1 MPEERLLRVGEVE
14 LLYVKSKVYLHPTPS
29 KSDNVCGYLSL
40 SRGPLATN
48 NDILL
53 SFSAESQ
60 LSREE
65 LKIYQKVDLEVVEM
79 DLEALLVSGKRLIN
93 AVGSKKRVDRIVT
106 KPPVSILV
114 GYSFSVPLSYVF
126 SIQVRKPSAGFWHG
140 SLVIN
145 TKDGE
150 KLPILFFH
158 DNESPSTLKEQKVR
172 NQRFDPF
179 SSSGD
184 LFWGGDDFMRILLK
198 YIRVVK
204 STVETSVFLVNPDE
218 DDLRNFANNRGKKRS
233 NSQSLA
239 PPNAKGKEFKLP
251 NIGKILN
258 NAKWRVLETVATL
271 GAQTKN
277 QVVDLVDEHAP
288 VPLKQ
293 LINKPEVK
301 KIGDDFDSAR
311 IYLAKW
317 AQQVK
322 EEAEESQKKYMLEDD
337 IYNHINKELGSD
349 EYLTE
354 EEINKTSRRDPI
366 GLTEWKSFFDY
377 SGRLTITES
386 EVKGKIF
393 HGGLEPEVR
402 KEAWLFLLGVYP
414 WDSSAN
420 DREELYASYETAYS
434 EYKLKWVEDS
444 DKRSTEFWI
453 DQKHRIEKD
462 IHRTDR
468 TIELFQNKKPKKI
481 SPRIEEVEAEA
492 SSVSN
497 ANERESSP
505 ETPDEASET
514 EAEED
519 EFDLSN
525 IRNPHLFNI
534 REILLT
540 YNEYNV
546 NLGYV
551 QGMSDLI
558 SPLYFIYQD
567 EVLTFWTFA
576 KFMDTMERNFVR
588 DQSGM
593 KKQMLTLNK
602 LLQFMLPK
610 LYKHL
615 EKCQS
620 VDLFFFFRMLLVWF
634 KREFEWDDVLRLW
647 EILYTNYYSSQFHL
661 FIALAVLSDNERI
674 IVQNLEQFDEVLK
687 YMNDLSMKMH
697 LDPLLIRGE
706 LLFLRF
712 KRMIDIIDRENAV
725 ARATGKFENVVN
737 VDHDLRQLMSKEPII
752 QKETERPEGVGGG

>member
-1 MPEERLLRVGEVE
+1 MVKERLLRAGEVE

-29 KSDNVCGYLSL
+29 KKDNICGFLSL

-53 SFSAESQ
+53 SFSAENQ
-60 LSREE
+60 LSKEE
-65 LKIYQKVDLEVVEM
+65 IKIYNNVDLHELEV
-79 DLEALLVSGKRLIN
+79 DLEALQISGKRLAN
-93 AVGSKKRVDRIVT
+93 AVASKKREDHIVT

-114 GYSFSVPLSYVF
+114 GYSFSIPLSFVF
-126 SIQVRKPSAGFWHG
+126 SIQVRKPSSGFWHG

-158 DNESPSTLKEQKVR
+158 DNESASTLKEQKIR

-179 SSSGD
+179 NSSGD
-184 LFWGGDDFMRILLK
+184 LYWGGDDFIKVLLK
-198 YIRVVK
+198 FIRVVK
-204 STVETSVFLVNPDE
+204 STVETSVLLINPDE
-218 DDLRNFANNRGKKRS
+218 DDLRNFANNRRKSSIGGDSSSEAATK
-233 NSQSLA
+233 
-239 PPNAKGKEFKLP
+239 PIDFKMP
-251 NIGKILN
+251 NIGKFLN

-293 LINKPEVK
+293 LMSKPEVK

-322 EEAEESQKKYMLEDD
+322 EEAEESLKKYMLEDD
-337 IYNHINKELGSD
+337 IYNQINKELGSD

-377 SGRLTITES
+377 SGRLNITANEIKS
-386 EVKGKIF
+386 KIF

-402 KEAWLFLLGVYP
+402 KEAWLFLLGVYS
-414 WDSSAN
+414 WDTSAKE
-420 DREELYASYETAYS
+420 REELYASYETAYS
-434 EYKLKWVEDS
+434 DYKLKWVEDTE
-444 DKRSTEFWI
+444 KRSTEFWM

-468 TIELFQNKKPKKI
+468 NIEIFQNKKTKRT
-481 SPRIEEVEAEA
+481 STTSTGE
-492 SSVSN
+492 N
-497 ANERESSP
+497 ANNSNERESSP
-505 ETPDEASET
+505 ETPDEASEP
-514 EAEED
+514 EENEED
-519 EFDLSN
+519 EFNLSN
-525 IRNPHLFNI
+525 IRNPHLFNV

-567 EVLTFWTFA
+567 EVLTFWTFS
-576 KFMDTMERNFVR
+576 KFMEIMERNFVR

-634 KREFEWDDVLRLW
+634 KREFEWNDVFHLW
-647 EILYTNYYSSQFHL
+647 ETLFTNCYSSQFHL
-661 FIALAVLSDNERI
+661 FVALAVLSANERI
-674 IVQNLEQFDEVLK
+674 IIQNLQQFDEVLK

-697 LDPLLIRGE
+697 LDPLLIRSE
-706 LLFLRF
+706 LLFLKF
-712 KRMIDIIDRENAV
+712 KRMIDIIDRENSI
-725 ARATGKFENVVN
+725 ARSSGKFDNVVN
-737 VDHDLRQLMSKEPII
+737 VDHELRQLLNKEPII
-752 QKETERPEGVGGG
+752 QKEVERPEGVGGG